1 MANEPSLPE
10 KYVLDACALIAFLND
25 EVGAEKVEQLI
36 EQAHSGEV
44 ELFTSSVNLYE
55 VYYDALRHSSPEMAD
70 SLLTDLYTMPMTVIE
85 TIDRTMIR
93 AAGYYKTAH
102 SMSVADSFALALANQ
117 LDAHLV
123 STDHHEFDPV
133 DNSGDAKF
141 FWVR

>member
-1 MANEPSLPE
+1 MADESSLPE

-36 EQAHSGEV
+36 EQAQSGEV
-44 ELFTSSVNLYE
+44 ELFASSVNLYE
-55 VYYDALRHSSPEMAD
+55 VYYDAWRHSSPEVAD
-70 SLLTDLYTMPMTVIE
+70 SLLTNLYTMPMTVIE
-85 TIDRTMIR
+85 TVDRAIIR
-93 AAGYYKTAH
+93 AAGYFKTTH
-102 SMSVADSFALALANQ
+102 RRSVADSFALALANQ

-133 DNSGDAKF
+133 DNSGDAKL